1 MKLGISIAL
10 SLSILVLSYFVYD
23 SINSKILFEKET
35 ARRNKEVQE
44 RLIDIRTAQLAYKN
58 INGAYSNNFDSLI
71 SFVKNGKMP
80 IIRQIGDAEDSIA
93 VAKGLVIRDTT
104 YINIRDTLF
113 SNSSMKNR
121 LKKFELDSIPYVPYS
136 GNEKFTLNSSE
147 IEKNKVKVKVF
158 EAFASYKQ
166 IYKGLET
173 EKHNIK
179 LDDGLRVGSMTEPS
193 TSGNWE

>member
-58 INGAYSNNFDSLI
+58 IKGAYSNNFDSLI
-71 SFVKNGKMP
+71 HFVKNGKMP

-136 GNEKFTLNSSE
+136 GNEKFMLNSGE

-158 EAFASYKQ
+158 ETFASYKQ